1 MRMNVCQCF
10 KCGVKLYCMSIINL
24 AVYLGLTVNSV
35 FFNGVHTSYFIL
47 FCVLQD

>member
-10 KCGVKLYCMSIINL
+10 KCGVKLP
-24 AVYLGLTVNSV
+24 VYLGLTVNEV